1 MAPSSVSPAST
12 TTRSS
17 LRSPPK
23 ESSPEPIINDNPAIQ
38 SYYQSFESRIGYRLL
53 LGGTRHFAYWDHDTY
68 FPFPLG
74 PPLRRMEDKLL
85 EALALPR
92 GATVLDAG
100 CGVGHVALHM
110 ALRGGLR
117 VQAIDIVDHHVAKA
131 RRNVRAAA
139 LAPGTVTVRKMD
151 YHHLKP
157 AIADAS
163 LDGVYTMETLVHATD
178 PAAVLAGFRA
188 ALRPGGR
195 VVLFEYDHDLDA
207 AATAGGWMAADMR
220 RVNELAA
227 MPTYQVARPGYF
239 RGLLEEAGFEDI
251 VERDYSENVR
261 PMLRLFYLLAIVPYL
276 IVRVLRLER
285 YFANTLAGVLG
296 YAAGEHCH
304 YVAISARKPG
314 GLEGAKDR

>member
-1 MAPSSVSPAST
+1 
-12 TTRSS
+12 
-17 LRSPPK
+17 
-23 ESSPEPIINDNPAIQ
+23 
-38 SYYQSFESRIGYRLL
+38 
-53 LGGTRHFAYWDHDTY
+53 
-68 FPFPLG
+68 
-74 PPLRRMEDKLL
+74 
-85 EALALPR
+85 
-92 GATVLDAG
+92 
-100 CGVGHVALHM
+100 
-110 ALRGGLR
+110 
-117 VQAIDIVDHHVAKA
+117 
-131 RRNVRAAA
+131 
-139 LAPGTVTVRKMD
+139 
-151 YHHLKP
+151 
-157 AIADAS
+157 
-163 LDGVYTMETLVHATD
+163 METLVHATD

-314 GLEGAKDR
+314 VLEGAKDR

>member
-12 TTRSS
+12 TTRPS
-17 LRSPPK
+17 LRSPPR

-117 VQAIDIVDHHVAKA
+117 VQAIDI
-131 RRNVRAAA
+131 
-139 LAPGTVTVRKMD
+139 
-151 YHHLKP
+151 
-157 AIADAS
+157 
-163 LDGVYTMETLVHATD
+163 
-178 PAAVLAGFRA
+178 
-188 ALRPGGR
+188 
-195 VVLFEYDHDLDA
+195 YDHDLDA

-227 MPTYQVARPGYF
+227 MPTYQAARPGYF
-239 RGLLEEAGFEDI
+239 RALLEEAGFEDI

-276 IVRVLRLER
+276 IVRVLRLEK

-314 GLEGAKDR
+314 VLEGSKAR

>member
-1 MAPSSVSPAST
+1 MPPSSSP
-12 TTRSS
+12 SS
-17 LRSPPK
+17 EPSGRAPA
-23 ESSPEPIINDNPAIQ
+23 PEPLINDNPAIQ
-38 SYYQSFESRIGYRLL
+38 SYYQSFESRVGYRLL
-53 LGGTRHFAYWDHDTY
+53 LGGTRHFAYWDKDTY

-110 ALRGGLR
+110 ATRGGLR
-117 VQAIDIVDHHVAKA
+117 VHAIDIVDHHVDKA
-131 RRNVRAAA
+131 RRNVRAAP
-139 LAPGTVTVRKMD
+139 LPPGTVTVRKMD
-151 YHHLKP
+151 YHHIDG
-157 AIADAS
+157 AGGFADAS

-178 PAAVLAGFRA
+178 PAAVLAGFYR

-195 VVLFEYDHDLDA
+195 IAHFEYDHDLDA

-220 RVNELAA
+220 KVNELAA
-227 MPTYQVARPGYF
+227 MPTYQAARPGYF
-239 RGLLEEAGFEDI
+239 KRLLEDAGFEDV
-251 VERDYSENVR
+251 VERDYSTNVR
-261 PMLRLFYLLAIVPYL
+261 PMLRLFYVLAIVPYL
-276 IVRVLRLER
+276 IIRFLRLER

-314 GLEGAKDR
+314 LLEGGKEK